1 MSIARVFFNIN
12 TLANLVSDTFNTPM
26 NETKKFLDKWYQVYR
41 SDEPEFLEEILDES
55 VIFSSPVVFKPIE
68 GKEMTKLYLMGAGI
82 TFNMDKFIYVRE
94 VVDGLDSILEFET
107 YIDDILVNGVDMIR
121 WNAEGKIIDF
131 KVMVRPLRA
140 IEALQKKMSESL
152 DILQKISL

>member
-1 MSIARVFFNIN
+1 
-12 TLANLVSDTFNTPM
+12 M

-55 VIFSSPVVFKPIE
+55 VIFSSPVLFKPIE

-82 TFNMDKFIYVRE
+82 TFNMDKFTYVRE

-152 DILQKISL
+152 DILQKISS

>member
-1 MSIARVFFNIN
+1 
-12 TLANLVSDTFNTPM
+12 M
-26 NETKKFLDKWYQVYR
+26 NETKNFLDKWHQVYR
-41 SDEPEFLEEILDES
+41 SDEPELLEEILDES

-140 IEALQKKMSESL
+140 IGALQKKMSESL
-152 DILQKISL
+152 DTLQKISL

>member
-26 NETKKFLDKWYQVYR
+26 NETKNFLDKWYQVYR
-41 SDEPEFLEEILDES
+41 SDEPELLEEILDES

-152 DILQKISL
+152 DTLQKISL

>member
-1 MSIARVFFNIN
+1 MKQKN
-12 TLANLVSDTFNTPM
+12 
-26 NETKKFLDKWYQVYR
+26 FLDKWYQVYR
-41 SDEPEFLEEILDES
+41 SDEPELLEEILDES

-140 IEALQKKMSESL
+140 IGALQKKMSESL
-152 DILQKISL
+152 DTLQKISL